1 MNPLPTRINTL
12 PLLLGFRYSF
22 SRRRNR
28 FIGVVS
34 LVSLLG
40 MALGVASLIT
50 VLSVMNGFAD
60 ELRGRILSVVPHAT
74 VVDPQGPLANW
85 QDWQRRVEQLP
96 EVVAAAP
103 YLEAKVLLA
112 GSSQVQAVR
121 MLGVEVGA
129 EPGVSQVAE
138 RIVEGSF
145 DALQS
150 SRWGVVLGDLLARAL
165 GVGLGDQVE
174 ITVPVLN
181 LTPLGNLPRRKRLT
195 VVGIFAVGAQ
205 MDATH
210 ALVGLADGQAL
221 LRLGDSVHGL
231 RLAYEDLFVA
241 ASMSARVASVLPP
254 ELQVVPWQ
262 QAERSLFSA
271 VAMEKTVIAVLLLC
285 VVAVAAFN
293 IVSTLTMAVTEKR
306 ADIAALRTMGARRST
321 VMATFVCQGMAL
333 STLGIVGGTAAGVAV
348 ALNIADI
355 SLVLEQLMAT
365 KLFDPQVFFIS
376 NMPSRLDVRDL
387 FLVVLSALLL
397 SLLATLVPAHRAAK
411 TDPAEVLRYG

>member
-150 SRWGVVLGDLLARAL
+150 TRWGVVLGDLLARAL

-231 RLAYEDLFVA
+231 HLAYEDLFVA

-306 ADIAALRTMGARRST
+306 ADHGRQAVDGDGHLCMPGYGPVDAGHCRRNCGRRCRGTQYCRHQPVSGTVDGNQIVRSPGVFYLQSAFPAGCAGPVPGGSVSPVAEPAGDPGARPSGCENRP
-321 VMATFVCQGMAL
+321 GR
-333 STLGIVGGTAAGVAV
+333 GTA
-348 ALNIADI
+348 LW
-355 SLVLEQLMAT
+355 L
-365 KLFDPQVFFIS
+365 K
-376 NMPSRLDVRDL
+376 R
-387 FLVVLSALLL
+387 
-397 SLLATLVPAHRAAK
+397 
-411 TDPAEVLRYG
+411 